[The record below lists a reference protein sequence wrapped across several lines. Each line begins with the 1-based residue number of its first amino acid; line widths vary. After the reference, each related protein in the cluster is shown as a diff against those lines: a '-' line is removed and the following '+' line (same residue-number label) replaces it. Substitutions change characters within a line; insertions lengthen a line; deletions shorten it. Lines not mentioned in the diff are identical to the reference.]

1 MHYTYTTPHVGNK
14 NLARRN
20 IIRYTFRSLDSVSS
34 GMLESFTEVAEK
46 LIEERGAVS
55 AVAAA
60 LAVISGSTELK
71 KRSLLNA
78 REVSKSRVN
87 MSSYRGFSK
96 FPPLNSVCRFIFA
109 SPYSPSSFWY
119 DCISDFIH
127 LHDLIKRFGGIIF
140 IINQFR
146 HPSLILQLI

>member
-1 MHYTYTTPHVGNK
+1 MHYTKTTLHAREK

-20 IIRYTFRSLDSVSS
+20 MIRYDFRSLDSVSS
-34 GMLESFTEVAEK
+34 GMMESFTEVAEK

-78 REVSKSRVN
+78 REVSKFSIH
-87 MSSYRGFSK
+87 MSSYGGLSK
-96 FPPLNSVCRFIFA
+96 FPLLNSVCLCIFA
-109 SPYSPSSFWY
+109 ESSSF
-119 DCISDFIH
+119 
-127 LHDLIKRFGGIIF
+127 
-140 IINQFR
+140 
-146 HPSLILQLI
+146 